1 MENIQNMTNEQ
12 FKSYKE
18 ERSDHDLLRDLSA
31 GNTAAFDVIVER
43 YNRPIANYLTRML
56 SDREKAFD
64 LTQETFLRVYL
75 NCKRY
80 QFISTFSS
88 WIYKIATNLALNE
101 LRRRKKVQFLP
112 LVFKAS
118 RDDGEESKV
127 KDVEDTRNFTPQ
139 EKMES
144 NEIQSVIANE
154 IQTMPLKYRT
164 PLVLRDVQELS
175 YIEISQIT
183 DLPIGTVK
191 SRINRA
197 RKMLRKKVEHL
208 M

>member
-1 MENIQNMTNEQ
+1 MSCRSS
-12 FKSYKE
+12 KKKK
-18 ERSDHDLLRDLSA
+18 SDHDLLRELAA
-31 GNTAAFDVIVER
+31 GDTDAFDIIVER
-43 YNRPIANYLTRML
+43 YKKPITNYLTRML
-56 SDREKAFD
+56 GDYDRALD
-64 LTQETFLRVYL
+64 LSQETFLRVYL

-112 LVFKAS
+112 LIFRPTQEDPTENKMK
-118 RDDGEESKV
+118 E
-127 KDVEDTRNFTPQ
+127 VEDIRSLSPQ
-139 EKMES
+139 MEMES
-144 NEIQSVIANE
+144 SQVQHVLAKEIQKL
-154 IQTMPLKYRT
+154 PLKYRT

-183 DLPIGTVK
+183 ELPIGTVK

-197 RKMLRKKVEHL
+197 RKMLRGKIESFI
-208 M
+208 